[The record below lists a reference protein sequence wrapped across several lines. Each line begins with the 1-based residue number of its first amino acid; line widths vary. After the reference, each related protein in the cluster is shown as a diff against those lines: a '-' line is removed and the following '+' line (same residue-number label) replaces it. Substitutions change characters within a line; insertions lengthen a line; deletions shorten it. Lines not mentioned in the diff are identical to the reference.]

1 MENWKHIILL
11 VAGGQGLLLSLALM
25 VSGWR
30 KRKPVVY
37 LGLVLMVGAIELL
50 NAWAITIHYHSSA
63 GAFPF
68 WITGSYL
75 LVPPALWL
83 FFRSEQAGGLPGK
96 RFWWWLPAVTEITLE
111 FAGYYIHLYTG
122 RKISFLSSGAWFAAT
137 EVLPVVAMCVVLIMC
152 VINNHPAA
160 SVAQGRFQKKQFFLV
175 VFTALT
181 VLWAIESL
189 LQVNVFAV
197 TAGLLCALLLLLGH
211 IVYFRPSFFEPV
223 VVEKGRVV
231 SDAFA
236 GYDEG
241 KSVRALQQ
249 LFEQQKIHL
258 RSRLTV
264 EEVGQE
270 LGLPHR
276 YVSFLI
282 NHVHQSNFNHYV
294 NCFRVQ
300 EVMERMKN
308 PGEQQKTLLGIA
320 LDSGF
325 SSKSS
330 FNQAFKTITGE
341 TPSACLARYKAMV
354 PES

>member
-1 MENWKHIILL
+1 MENWKHIVLL

-30 KRKPVVY
+30 KRKPAMY
-37 LGLVLMVGAIELL
+37 LGLVLMVGAVELL
-50 NAWAITIHYHSSA
+50 NAWAMTVHYHGRP

-68 WITGSYL
+68 WIAGSYL

-83 FFRSEQAGGLPGK
+83 FFQSGQPGK
-96 RFWWWLPAVTEITLE
+96 LFRNRLWWWLPAIIEITLE
-111 FAGYYIHLYTG
+111 FSGYYIRLYTG
-122 RKISFLSSGAWFAAT
+122 RQIAFFSSGAWFAVT
-137 EVLPVVAMCVVLIMC
+137 EVLPLAAMCVVLIIC
-152 VINNHPAA
+152 IFHNSSNNGAERR
-160 SVAQGRFQKKQFFLV
+160 RFQERQFFLV

-181 VLWAIESL
+181 FLWAIESL
-189 LQVNVFAV
+189 LRVDVFSLTEA
-197 TAGLLCALLLLLGH
+197 LLCALLFLLGY
-211 IVYFRPSFFEPV
+211 IVYFRPLFFEPV
-223 VVEKGRVV
+223 VAEKNKVA

-241 KSVRALQQ
+241 KAVQALQQ
-249 LFEQQKIHL
+249 LFNQQKFHR

-276 YVSFLI
+276 YISFLI

-294 NCFRVQ
+294 NHFRVQ
-300 EVMERMKN
+300 EVMERMKD

-330 FNQAFKTITGE
+330 FNQAFKSITGE
-341 TPSACLARYKAMV
+341 TPSACLARYKAIV